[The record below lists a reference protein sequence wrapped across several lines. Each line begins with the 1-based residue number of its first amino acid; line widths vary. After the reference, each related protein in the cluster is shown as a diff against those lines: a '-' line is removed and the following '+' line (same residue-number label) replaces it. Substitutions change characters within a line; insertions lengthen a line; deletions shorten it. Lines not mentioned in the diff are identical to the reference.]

1 MIDGFNKAYSDLV
14 EARLA
19 DIYKSEEYTIMT
31 DSIFIEF
38 EQMLTSIVGDLDT
51 ETKNNLLEVFK
62 SAVFHQTHH
71 QNRSTYRMAFND
83 ALNFFVDT
91 FIVKSK

>member
-1 MIDGFNKAYSDLV
+1 MIDGFSKAYSDLV

-38 EQMLTSIVGDLDT
+38 EQKLTSIVGDLDT
-51 ETKNNLLEVFK
+51 ETKDNLLEDFK
-62 SAVFHQTHH
+62 SAVFHQTYH
-71 QNRSTYRMAFND
+71 QNKSTYSVAFSD
-83 ALNFFVDT
+83 ALNFLVDMFFV
-91 FIVKSK
+91 KRR